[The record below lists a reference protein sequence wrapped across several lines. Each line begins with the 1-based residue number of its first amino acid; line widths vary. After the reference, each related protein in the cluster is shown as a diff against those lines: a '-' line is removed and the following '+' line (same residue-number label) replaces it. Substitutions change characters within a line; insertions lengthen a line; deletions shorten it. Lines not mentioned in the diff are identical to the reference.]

1 LKVTQTIVMSD
12 KKAVSATSKRKSSE
26 EEFSDAESDVDA
38 PDPPLDDGPELE
50 AKSAADKVFGFSC
63 VL

>member
-1 LKVTQTIVMSD
+1 MSD